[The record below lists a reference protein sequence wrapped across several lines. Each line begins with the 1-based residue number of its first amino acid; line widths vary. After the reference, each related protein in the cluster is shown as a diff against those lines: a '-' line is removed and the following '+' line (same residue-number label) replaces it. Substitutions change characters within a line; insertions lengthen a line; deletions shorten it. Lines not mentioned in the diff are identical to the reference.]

1 MNRNKNVSYSLRIS
15 EEIRTILDKL
25 SSSPYPILVEG
36 LRDKKALRKLNILN
50 EIIIINKGHSIV
62 KVVDD
67 LSHLLGPKGKF
78 IILTD
83 WDRTGGNLYRLI
95 KDHSTSCDLIMD
107 NNFRKK
113 LSFLTKN
120 EIQCVE
126 HLPKFLDNLNLNT
139 GANQD

>member
-1 MNRNKNVSYSLRIS
+1 MNRSKNSSYSQKIY
-15 EEIRTILDKL
+15 EEIHTLLDKL
-25 SSSPYPILVEG
+25 SSSSHPILVEG
-36 LRDKKALRKLNILN
+36 LRDKKALRDLNIN
-50 EIIIINKGHSIV
+50 SQIILINRGHSIIN
-62 KVVDD
+62 VVDE

-95 KDHSTSCDLIMD
+95 KGYSISCDLIMD

-113 LSFLTKN
+113 LSSLTKN

-139 GANQD
+139 GVNRD

>member
-1 MNRNKNVSYSLRIS
+1 MNRSKNSSYSQKIY
-15 EEIRTILDKL
+15 EEIHTLLDKL
-25 SSSPYPILVEG
+25 SSSSHPILVEG
-36 LRDKKALRKLNILN
+36 FRDKKALSDLNIN
-50 EIIIINKGHSIV
+50 GKIILINRGHSIIN
-62 KVVDD
+62 VVDE

-95 KDHSTSCDLIMD
+95 KDYSTSCDLIMD

-113 LSFLTKN
+113 LSSLTKN

-139 GANQD
+139 GVNRD